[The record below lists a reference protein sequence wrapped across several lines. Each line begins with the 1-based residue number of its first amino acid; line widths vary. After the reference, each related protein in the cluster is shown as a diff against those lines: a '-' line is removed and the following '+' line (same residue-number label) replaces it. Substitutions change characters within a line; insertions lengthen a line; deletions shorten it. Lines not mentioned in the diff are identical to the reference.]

1 MGKSKKELD
10 AQCWKLF
17 AGEHWQRPRREEARR
32 LAQPTAAMR
41 ESLARSRR
49 VYRYCTGT
57 GEYPDIRRSEISE
70 DFFTV
75 SGSTWNTHTSYLYLP
90 DGKMA
95 TIRLTRMALDL
106 EPAGY
111 TPERNIANIANVAG
125 VSRKSRGPPPRVA
138 P

>member
-41 ESLARSRR
+41 ESLQHRAVPAR
-49 VYRYCTGT
+49 VQYCTGT

-95 TIRLTRMALDL
+95 TIRLTRIAL
-106 EPAGY
+106 EPTGS
-111 TPERNIANIANVAG
+111 TP
-125 VSRKSRGPPPRVA
+125 
-138 P
+138 